1 MTMPSYAAS
10 ADQARIPRVDRR
22 SLKLRCPS
30 CFAAAG
36 ELKGAAT
43 EGRSC
48 LSCGYRVECAQG
60 ILRAVIP
67 ERRKFYDRFLTEYS
81 TIRKA
86 EGRGSDDPECY
97 LALPYRDLTGNHAAQ
112 WAIRG
117 KTYRYFEERVLPKFE
132 SGRPLDILDL
142 GAGNGWM
149 SYRLARRKHH
159 PVAVDILTDP
169 LGGLGAA
176 RHFHA
181 ALNEEFPLVEAE
193 FDRLPFAD
201 AQFDLAIFN
210 SSIHYSS
217 HYHHTLNEA
226 GRCLRPSG
234 RVVILDS
241 PIYKKYSHGDLMR
254 SERHREFEA
263 RYGTRSDSIPSVE
276 FLHQAV
282 LEELANSLDLSWEIY
297 KPWYGW
303 KWALRPWKA
312 RLKRQRPPSRFWIL
326 VATWTRS

>member
-210 SSIHYSS
+210 SSIHYS
-217 HYHHTLNEA
+217 
-226 GRCLRPSG
+226 RR
-234 RVVILDS
+234 I
-241 PIYKKYSHGDLMR
+241 II
-254 SERHREFEA
+254 
-263 RYGTRSDSIPSVE
+263 TR
-276 FLHQAV
+276 
-282 LEELANSLDLSWEIY
+282 
-297 KPWYGW
+297 
-303 KWALRPWKA
+303 
-312 RLKRQRPPSRFWIL
+312 
-326 VATWTRS
+326 

>member
-1 MTMPSYAAS
+1 
-10 ADQARIPRVDRR
+10 
-22 SLKLRCPS
+22 
-30 CFAAAG
+30 
-36 ELKGAAT
+36 
-43 EGRSC
+43 
-48 LSCGYRVECAQG
+48 VECVEG

-67 ERRKFYDRFLTEYS
+67 ERRKFYDRFLVEYPR
-81 TIRKA
+81 IRKA
-86 EGRGSDDPECY
+86 EGRGSRDPACY
-97 LALPYRDLTGNHAAQ
+97 LALPYRDLTGSHAGQ

-117 KTYRYFEERVLPKFE
+117 KTYRYFEKRVLPQFE
-132 SGRPLDILDL
+132 TARPLDILDL

-169 LGGLGAA
+169 LDGLGAA

-181 ALNEEFPLVEAE
+181 ALEEEFPLVEAE
-193 FDRLPFAD
+193 FDRLPFVD

-210 SSIHYSS
+210 SSIHYST
-217 HYHHTLNEA
+217 HYLHTLNEA
-226 GRCLRPSG
+226 RRCLRPSG

-276 FLHQAV
+276 FLHLAA
-282 LEELANSLDLSWEIY
+282 LEELADTLHLRWEIY

-312 RLKRQRPPSRFWIL
+312 RLRRQRPPSRFWIL

>member
-1 MTMPSYAAS
+1 MAS
-10 ADQARIPRVDRR
+10 SAVPLDQTGISQKGQR
-22 SLKLRCPS
+22 SLKLRCSS
-30 CFAAAG
+30 CFAPAG
-36 ELKGAAT
+36 ELKSIT
-43 EGRSC
+43 KEGRTC
-48 LSCGYRVECAQG
+48 PSCGYRMEWVQD

-67 ERRKFYDRFLTEYS
+67 ERRIFYDRFLTDYS

-86 EGRGSDDPECY
+86 EGRGSGDSAYY
-97 LALPYRDLTGNHAAQ
+97 LALPYRDLTGRHAEQ

-117 KTYRYFEERVLPKFE
+117 KTYRYFEERVLPQFE
-132 SGRPLDILDL
+132 IGRPLDILDL

-149 SYRLARRKHH
+149 SYRLAQRGHH

-169 LGGLGAA
+169 LDGLGAA

-181 ALNEEFPLVEAE
+181 MLDEKFPVVEAE

-210 SSIHYSS
+210 SSIHYST
-217 HYHHTLNEA
+217 HYQRTLNEVR
-226 GRCLRPSG
+226 RCLRPSG

-241 PIYKKYSHGDLMR
+241 PIYKEYSHGNLMR

-263 RYGTRSDSIPSVE
+263 RYGTRSDAIPSVE
-276 FLHQAV
+276 FLHEAV
-282 LEELANSLDLSWEIY
+282 LEELAYSLHLAWEIY

-312 RLKRQRPPSRFWIL
+312 RLRRQRSPSRFWIL
-326 VATWTRS
+326 VATWARS